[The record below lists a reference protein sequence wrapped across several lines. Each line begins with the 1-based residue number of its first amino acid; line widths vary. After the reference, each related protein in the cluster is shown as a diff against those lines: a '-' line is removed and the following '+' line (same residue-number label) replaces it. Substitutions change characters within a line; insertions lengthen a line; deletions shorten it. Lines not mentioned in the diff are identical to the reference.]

1 MFFRDVCQFVLEH
14 VEGLAVEFSAAYLLG
29 HFHKWKSEKH

>member
-14 VEGLAVEFSAAYLLG
+14 IQGLAVEFSAACLLH
-29 HFHKWKSEKH
+29 HFNKWTCDKH